1 MSENK
6 RFTKEQ
12 IANYVRAL
20 KAGDAV
26 YFKFGG
32 EWQEVKEETYPR
44 DVIPSLYLNDK
55 FQDNTFLLVTLER
68 AKLRGGEKLVWL
80 GNDNINL
87 TQGKVYKVSNTTPE
101 PFIYLDDGTVCYLND
116 YQILHQFFG
125 FIPRFEDAKKRSKT
139 KTQKTTTDNKPCPY
153 DVYEQIAMNHNLT
166 VEELCFILDEV
177 DKGRKQVILNS
188 LIDLRRKWIEDGTRG
203 I

>member
-1 MSENK
+1 MENK
-6 RFTKEQ
+6 QFTKEQ

-20 KAGDAV
+20 DAGDAV

-32 EWQEVKEETYPR
+32 EWQEIKE
-44 DVIPSLYLNDK
+44 DVQCNIISSLYLIDK

-80 GNDNINL
+80 GNDNESL
-87 TQGKVYKVSNTTPE
+87 TQGKVYKVDVAQKSSITPK
-101 PFIYLDDGTVCYLND
+101 PFIHLDDGTILHLNE
-116 YQILHQFFG
+116 YKIFHQFFG
-125 FIPRFEDAKKRSKT
+125 FIPRFEEVKKRSKN
-139 KTQKTTTDNKPCPY
+139 KAIKETTDNKSCQY
-153 DVYEQIAMNHNLT
+153 DIYEQIAMNHNLT

-188 LIDLRRKWIEDGTRG
+188 LIDLRRK
-203 I
+203 

>member
-12 IANYVRAL
+12 IASYVRAL
-20 KAGDAV
+20 EVGDAV

-32 EWQEVKEETYPR
+32 EWQEVKEEVVPR
-44 DVIPSLYLNDK
+44 DIISSLYLNDK

-68 AKLRGGEKLVWL
+68 AKLRGKEKLVWL
-80 GNDNINL
+80 GKLLPHFVLQQKN
-87 TQGKVYKVSNTTPE
+87 SATPK
-101 PFIYLDDGTVCYLND
+101 PFIYLDDGAILYLND

-125 FIPRFEDAKKRSKT
+125 FIPSFEEAKKRSKN
-139 KTQKTTTDNKPCPY
+139 KDVKETTDNKSCQY
-153 DVYEQIAMNHNLT
+153 DIYEQIAMNHNLT
-166 VEELCFILDEV
+166 VEELCFILNEV
-177 DKGRKQVILNS
+177 DKGRKKIILNS
-188 LIDLRRKWIEDGTRG
+188 LIDLRRNWIKDGTRG